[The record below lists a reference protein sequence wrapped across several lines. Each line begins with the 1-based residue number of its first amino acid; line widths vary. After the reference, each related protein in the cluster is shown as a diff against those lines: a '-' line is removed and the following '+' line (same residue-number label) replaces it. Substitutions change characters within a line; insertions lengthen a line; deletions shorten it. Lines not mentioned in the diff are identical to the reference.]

1 MAIIKNIRQ
10 LKGATVL
17 AERKSS
23 TPSVDFK
30 RFNLIYGFNGCGK
43 STLSRIFASLQQ
55 GARHQRLPEDCT
67 FEIEMD
73 DGAKYSCPKSL
84 IGLEKRICVFNH
96 DFVEANLRW
105 AEGQASPI
113 FTIGADQGDAAEQLK
128 DCEGKLPAA
137 LALALSDAKILAERE
152 KAFGEYKKTTAHEI
166 SGRLRQAQRYE
177 ATQFIADVKAAAREQ
192 DLLSDSDLDA
202 ATATCAR
209 SEAPAKVMPVDVPLA
224 GLLAC
229 LEAAADLCP
238 KSIGSVVV
246 EGLDA
251 HPTMVQ
257 WVKHGHDYHAE
268 HNLNACLYC
277 GNEVSGERRDLLASA
292 FDDKVSSFIASV
304 QEAAKVGAETSAQL
318 DVAIAAVPA
327 AAQLSAEF
335 QPPFEAAAATLL
347 RALAAG
353 LSLLDTALQALQA
366 REATPTMPVVV
377 ALPPLA
383 EMQEQV
389 RALEEACQAVN
400 AICYQHASMVDS
412 FNDHQK
418 KARDAIRKHYVAQTD
433 AAYKAH
439 VAGIDEA
446 TTNAEEVK
454 VAAEKLT
461 AEIDGLRA
469 KVQQHGPAADKINAL
484 VKSYLGHGELTI
496 VAVAEGYELH
506 RHGALVRGA
515 PSEGEKTA
523 IAICYFLST
532 LSSEDRKIKDLIVV
546 IDDPVSSLDTKAMN
560 YASALLLNRLAKA
573 GQLFV
578 FTHNQPCMNEFK
590 KAWKGWARAE
600 PDKPPTAKLLFI
612 DVAVPEGTATRTAT
626 LVELPKQLREFDSE
640 YHYLFQ
646 KVLEFEKAGVGHSD
660 YAFMMPN
667 VLRRVLEV
675 FLAFKVPRSG
685 NVSDKLKTIEDRYEG
700 IDPDRLRALERLSQV
715 ESHSDN
721 LDDLI
726 AQSSMTVEESR
737 DATLALIHL
746 FGKVDANHLKD
757 LRTHCKAAEPQ
768 KAAQPKTVAGPA
780 LGPAA
785 EALPVPEAAPA
796 PESAPETAS
805 GGSALEALLETGPAP
820 EPDAA

>member
-10 LKGATVL
+10 LRGATVL

-23 TPSVDFK
+23 TPSIEFR

-55 GARHQRLPEDCT
+55 GALHQRLPDACT
-67 FEIEMD
+67 FEIELD
-73 DGAKYSCPKSL
+73 DGTKYSCPKSL
-84 IGLEKRICVFNH
+84 TGIEKRVCVFNQ
-96 DFVEANLRW
+96 DFVETNLRW

-113 FTIGADQGDAAEQLK
+113 FTIGADQSDAAEKLK
-128 DCEGKLPAA
+128 ETERKLPAA
-137 LALALSDAKILAERE
+137 LALLAAEAKIQGERE

-177 ATQFIADVKAAAREQ
+177 ATQFNNDVKAGAVKG
-192 DLLSDSDLDA
+192 DLLSDSDLEA

-209 SEAPAKVMPVDVPLA
+209 SEAPAKVKPVDVPLA
-224 GLLAC
+224 GLLVC

-257 WVKHGHDYHAE
+257 WVKHGLEYHAA
-268 HNLNACLYC
+268 HDLYACLYC
-277 GNEVSGERRDLLASA
+277 GNEVSAARRDLLASA
-292 FDDKVSSFIASV
+292 FDDNVSGFIAAV
-304 QEAAKVGAETSAQL
+304 QEAAKAGAETLAQL
-318 DVAIAAVPA
+318 DIAIAAVPA

-335 QPPFEAAAATLL
+335 QPPFEAAAANLST
-347 RALAAG
+347 ALAAA
-353 LSLLDTALQALQA
+353 LSLLETALQALQA
-366 REATPTMPVVV
+366 REATPTTPVAVS
-377 ALPPLA
+377 LPPLA
-383 EMQEQV
+383 EMKDQI
-389 RALEEACQAVN
+389 RALEASCQAVN
-400 AICYQHASMVDS
+400 AICDQHAAMVDS
-412 FNDHQK
+412 FNEHQK
-418 KARDAIRKHYVAQTD
+418 KAREAIRKHYVAETD
-433 AAYKAH
+433 AAFKAH
-439 VAGIDEA
+439 VAGIEEA
-446 TTNAEEVK
+446 TTNATTAS
-454 VAAEKLT
+454 AAANQLK
-461 AEIDGLRA
+461 ADIDTLRA
-469 KVQQHGPAADKINAL
+469 QVQQHGPAAAEINAL
-484 VKSYLGHGELTI
+484 VKSYLGHAELTI
-496 VAVAEGYELH
+496 VPVAKGYELH
-506 RHGALVRGA
+506 RLGALVRGA

-523 IAICYFLST
+523 IALCYFLST

-560 YASALLLNRLAKA
+560 YASALLLNRLAKV

-590 KAWKGWARAE
+590 KAWKGWARVE
-600 PDKPPTAKLLFI
+600 PNKPPTARLLFI
-612 DVAVPEGTATRTAT
+612 DVAVPEGQAARTAT
-626 LVELPKQLREFDSE
+626 LIEMPKQLREFDSE

-675 FLAFKVPRSG
+675 FLAFKVPRTG
-685 NVSDKLKTIEDRYEG
+685 NLADKLKTIEDRHKD

-737 DATLALIHL
+737 DATLALLQL
-746 FGKVDANHLKD
+746 FEKVDPDHLKD
-757 LRTHCKAAEPQ
+757 LRTHCKAVEPPQ
-768 KAAQPKTVAGPA
+768 PAPAAPAAGPA
-780 LGPAA
+780 PEPEPAPVAARVGAPAASALETAA
-785 EALPVPEAAPA
+785 EALP
-796 PESAPETAS
+796 
-805 GGSALEALLETGPAP
+805 GPAP
-820 EPDAA
+820 ASETA